1 MKTVELTAN
10 ELTVDKKGLWE
21 YRKMVIREFL
31 KNRLAVLGFIIT
43 SLMIVIA
50 IFGPLF
56 TSASPYEMN
65 AVQRLAAPSTVH
77 VFGTDTLGRDLFTRV
92 IYGLRVSMVVG
103 FMTALAS
110 CILGIVLG
118 LLSGYFSFL
127 DDVIM
132 RICDGLMAIP
142 AILMAIVM
150 MASLGATIVD
160 VIFSLVVVYTPRV
173 ARIARAM
180 TLSVKEQTYIEAIQA
195 LGASW
200 PRILFFHI
208 APNILS
214 PVIVQ
219 TTYIFASSIIIEAA
233 LSFLGAGVPAP
244 DPSLGNI
251 LFDAKGVI
259 FKSWWMTAFP
269 GAFMMLTV
277 FGVNIFG
284 DGLRDL
290 LDPLSN

>member
-1 MKTVELTAN
+1 MCCNERLLKKMKDLKVIVDIQPPFISNTNIDWSIDRLGPGRIQWAYPWKTYINNGLVLTGGSDSPVEIF
-10 ELTVDKKGLWE
+10 DPLWGIFSIVNRQAADGHPAGGFQPQE
-21 YRKMVIREFL
+21 RVSVYEALCMYT
-31 KNRLAVLGFIIT
+31 KNA
-43 SLMIVIA
+43 A
-50 IFGPLF
+50 Y
-56 TSASPYEMN
+56 ASFEE
-65 AVQRLAAPSTVH
+65 H
-77 VFGTDTLGRDLFTRV
+77 VFGTDTLGRDLFKRV

-150 MASLGATIVD
+150 MASLGPTIVD

-200 PRILFFHI
+200 NVWDSGNHYDRTFFRSGWIVIYGQYYFIYEPNYRI
-208 APNILS
+208 
-214 PVIVQ
+214 
-219 TTYIFASSIIIEAA
+219 
-233 LSFLGAGVPAP
+233 SF
-244 DPSLGNI
+244 
-251 LFDAKGVI
+251 
-259 FKSWWMTAFP
+259 T
-269 GAFMMLTV
+269 
-277 FGVNIFG
+277 
-284 DGLRDL
+284 
-290 LDPLSN
+290 